1 MTAVQR
7 RARRLG
13 MLVTAVGLLDVVSA
27 FTPGLRA
34 RVDMVGAVFTPGV
47 PDVAAGAT
55 AVIGLGLILLGRGL
69 AQRRRVAYLAASASL
84 AVSALTHL
92 LRGSLVLESLLALG
106 VVSILVRNRAVF
118 VVPPCRRRARTL
130 ALFGPAAVSLVV
142 VYGSVG
148 LLLERSQIHPTLTPL
163 RALSEIAARLV
174 GLPGPLH
181 LPDTYVWLPVSL
193 TVLGGGIL
201 LGIALLVLAPARESR
216 RARVDDRARVRALA
230 DRSDGDTL
238 GPFALRADKSYV
250 FSADGRAAV
259 AYRYVHGVG
268 LASGD
273 PVGEPA
279 SFAAAVGAFLE
290 HCDRLGWR
298 PAFLGARDD
307 QLPMYRDAGLRCHYL
322 GDEAIIDV
330 GTFTLDGR
338 AMRPVR
344 QACNRATNFGV
355 VTEIRRE
362 RELPAA
368 SLAELRELA
377 ERSRQ
382 GAPERGFSMALDG
395 LLTGRDRDCV
405 VAIAREPGGAPLAF
419 QRYVPCRAGRGLSL
433 DAMRRERHGPN
444 GLNERLIADVVLWAR
459 EHGIEEVSLNFA
471 FFRSWLDG
479 DAGLSRLQTLETWLV
494 RRLNPYFQI
503 ESLLTFNSKFL
514 PRWVPRH
521 LVYRSVA
528 QLGSVALAAM
538 SAEAFLPFDRRREH
552 AALPAAA

>member
-1 MTAVQR
+1 MTSVQR

-13 MLVTAVGLLDVVSA
+13 VLVATVGVLDVVSA

-34 RVDMVGAVFTPGV
+34 RVDMIGAVFTPGV

-69 AQRRRVAYLAASASL
+69 GQRRRLAYVTAAASL
-84 AVSALTHL
+84 AASALTHL
-92 LRGSLVLESLLALG
+92 LRGGLVLESILALG
-106 VVSILVRNRAVF
+106 AVTILVRNRALF

-130 ALFGPAAVSLVV
+130 VILGPAALALVV
-142 VYGSVG
+142 VYGASG
-148 LLLERSQIHPTLTPL
+148 LLLERARIHPALTPL
-163 RALSEIAARLV
+163 RALREVAARLV

-201 LGIALLVLAPARESR
+201 LGIAVLALGPVRDS
-216 RARVDDRARVRALA
+216 RARVGDRARVRALA
-230 DRSDGDTL
+230 DRPDGDTL
-238 GPFALRADKSYV
+238 GPFSLRADKSYV
-250 FSADGRAAV
+250 FSPDGRAAV

-279 SFAAAVGAFLE
+279 SFAAAVGAFLD
-290 HCDRLGWR
+290 HCDRHGWR

-307 QLPMYRDAGLRCHYL
+307 LVAMYRAAGLRCHYL

-330 GTFTLDGR
+330 AEFTLDGR

-344 QACNRATNFGV
+344 QACNRATNQGV
-355 VTEIRRE
+355 STEIRRE
-362 RELPAA
+362 RELPAVL
-368 SLAELRELA
+368 LAELRQLA

-395 LLTGRDRDCV
+395 LLTGRDGDCV
-405 VAIAREPGGAPLAF
+405 VAIARDSDGAPLAV

-433 DAMRRERHGPN
+433 DAMRREQRGPN

-459 EHGIEEVSLNFA
+459 DQGIDEVSLNFA
-471 FFRSWLDG
+471 FFRSWLD
-479 DAGLSRLQTLETWLV
+479 DSVELSRFQTFETWLV

-503 ESLLTFNSKFL
+503 ESLLTFNAKFL

-521 LVYRSVA
+521 LVYRSVGH
-528 QLGSVALAAM
+528 LGSVALAAM
-538 SAEAFLPFDRRREH
+538 SAEAFLPFDRQRDQ